1 MGARAC
7 TCLPLADAQKESP
20 RDEPEQPAAAAGV
33 EPEAEPAGSGQ
44 VTVTEDAAGSGQ
56 VAATEDAASSGQ
68 VTAMEAAA
76 GSEQVTVTED
86 AARPGMLSLSGM
98 SKAPKLRTPEQLPSS
113 SQSEMASASET
124 KPVEEDAPAEEKK
137 LSLVSLREK
146 ACTALTEAGAN
157 GRLVKVL
164 ESLRGGLVEQQ
175 PFKHLPSVGTWCELR
190 GAKRFPQ
197 QEPQIEVS
205 ETRPFKHLPSVGT
218 WIATRLPEEK
228 APPEKPVF
236 KRLPSVCTWLA
247 LRPVRTFANVVEKA
261 SEVSDVSESPFRHRP
276 SVGTW
281 LTKVPDTVERPWY
294 FQEFE
299 AGEHSEYI
307 GKLQDVIAEKDLELD
322 KLKAQLAALRERGPA
337 LELEMSAPES
347 SAKFVITAPKSALT
361 VAPFRPY
368 YTEHFKPWK
377 GAEAICQAFFKPK
390 GVASQAAAPAALPA
404 VSPPAYLLPAGS
416 QGQALCKGAPAKAPI
431 TNFREYCTTNFRG
444 AKESTSLVLSLFPSK
459 AATAPAPVTEG
470 PGPAVSPPA
479 YLLPA
484 GSQAQ
489 ALCKGAPAK
498 APITNFRQYCVVHFK
513 GAGASTASVLSLFP
527 AKGAASAVKEQ
538 LGPAVSPPAYLLPS
552 GSQAQ
557 ALCSGAPATA
567 PITSFSEYCVKNFK
581 GAGQSTSSVL
591 SLFPSKAP
599 PKAAAAP
606 VSTFAKLPS
615 AGTWVAHRF
624 TRPIYTEPQAPAKEA
639 AQPLKFKELPSV
651 CSWIGHRSQRRM
663 RTEAKAAEKTPDVA
677 PAQPGHWM
685 QQASVGTWL
694 AHRWV
699 EPIQQPSLLERS
711 RTSLL
716 RMPQQDLIS
725 SFEAELRRKDK
736 EIEELKQKAML

>member
-68 VTAMEAAA
+68 VAAMEAAA

-377 GAEAICQAFFKPK
+377 GAEAICQAFFTPK

-459 AATAPAPVTEG
+459 AATAPTPVTEG

-615 AGTWVAHRF
+615 A
-624 TRPIYTEPQAPAKEA
+624 PAKEA

-651 CSWIGHRSQRRM
+651 CSWIGHKSQRRM

-716 RMPQQDLIS
+716 RMPHEDLIS